1 MQVRAS
7 TMLGAFGFLRQIC
20 EVFERHEIVVDVL
33 ATSEVS
39 VSLTGDPSPRLEA
52 VMRDLAPIGEVTL
65 REGRSIVAVV
75 GRGIR
80 DTPGI
85 AARVYQAIAD
95 VNVEMISLG
104 ASASNLTFIVREE
117 DGPRVVR
124 ALHRAFFE
132 VPT

>member
-1 MQVRAS
+1 
-7 TMLGAFGFLRQIC
+7 
-20 EVFERHEIVVDVL
+20 
-33 ATSEVS
+33 
-39 VSLTGDPSPRLEA
+39 
-52 VMRDLAPIGEVTL
+52 MRDLAPIGEVTL

-124 ALHRAFFE
+124 ALHRAFFGA
-132 VPT
+132 PA